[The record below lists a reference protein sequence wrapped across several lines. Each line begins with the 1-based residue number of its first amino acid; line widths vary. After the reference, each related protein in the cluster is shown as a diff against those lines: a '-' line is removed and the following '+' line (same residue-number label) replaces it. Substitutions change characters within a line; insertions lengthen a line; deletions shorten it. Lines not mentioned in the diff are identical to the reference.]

1 MVSLIDGAAY
11 SVAPSL
17 MMLVTWS
24 VPKLVLPTLRLPP
37 APRLPNVRWTRKF
50 GQEVKLGLL
59 LRRTDLNDGQA
70 EAVFGGF
77 QGEGCS

>member
-1 MVSLIDGAAY
+1 LPVSVETSCAF
-11 SVAPSL
+11 
-17 MMLVTWS
+17 T
-24 VPKLVLPTLRLPP
+24 R
-37 APRLPNVRWTRKF
+37 NVRWIREF

>member
-1 MVSLIDGAAY
+1 MASLIVIAYDTEATAEAARK
-11 SVAPSL
+11 
-17 MMLVTWS
+17 
-24 VPKLVLPTLRLPP
+24 KLFELQK
-37 APRLPNVRWTRKF
+37 VRWTRKF

-70 EAVFGGF
+70 EAVFGRF